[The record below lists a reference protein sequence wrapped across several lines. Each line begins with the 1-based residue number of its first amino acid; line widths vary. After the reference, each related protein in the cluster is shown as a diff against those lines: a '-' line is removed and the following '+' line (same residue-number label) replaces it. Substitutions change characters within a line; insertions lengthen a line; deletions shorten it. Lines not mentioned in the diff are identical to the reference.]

1 MGVWIKSAHYLCR
14 CMRYYIAAILI
25 LFLAACANPR
35 QLEYQDVKNFRLL
48 ELSMQPTVG
57 MDVQFYNPN
66 TFGMTMKDANIDLY
80 LNGKLV
86 GKATLAE
93 SYQVPGLDTF
103 LLPVNLKADLQQVLP
118 NALAILANNKIDVEL
133 KGYVKAGRGV
143 FINIPINYKGTQE
156 LNVTGF

>member
-1 MGVWIKSAHYLCR
+1 
-14 CMRYYIAAILI
+14 MRYYIAAILI

-93 SYQVPGLDTF
+93 SYQVRGLDTF

-143 FINIPINYKGTQE
+143 FINVPINYKGTQE

>member
-1 MGVWIKSAHYLCR
+1 MGLTIQSTQYLCT

-93 SYQVPGLDTF
+93 SYQVSGLDTF

-143 FINIPINYKGTQE
+143 FINVPINYKGTQE
-156 LNVTGF
+156 LNVIN